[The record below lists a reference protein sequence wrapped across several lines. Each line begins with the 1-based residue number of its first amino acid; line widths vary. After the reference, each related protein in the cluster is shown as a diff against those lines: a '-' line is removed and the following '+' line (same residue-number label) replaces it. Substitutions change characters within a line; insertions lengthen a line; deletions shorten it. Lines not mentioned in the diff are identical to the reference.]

1 MQLEAAIKELEL
13 ICQRSRKLSIS
24 FLLLMSVK
32 TTLTA
37 MMASF
42 AMVLRLRYAIY
53 GNDGKV
59 CYYGTSVVCNDGLA
73 CTSDSCNEATDM
85 CEHQPK
91 TWSAP
96 GQSGQCLE
104 PTGKCEYAA
113 PLPQESR

>member
-42 AMVLRLRYAIY
+42 AMVLRYAIWERRE
-53 GNDGKV
+53 
-59 CYYGTSVVCNDGLA
+59 SVSVIMAL
-73 CTSDSCNEATDM
+73 
-85 CEHQPK
+85 Q
-91 TWSAP
+91 
-96 GQSGQCLE
+96 
-104 PTGKCEYAA
+104 
-113 PLPQESR
+113 